1 MMNIDANTK
10 AELTKLVKMIESNGN
25 KPMHIFTNKAFIAYT
40 ALTVMAGGMAGLIM
54 GRKLGQEEGLKAG
67 YEMGYKDCSSK
78 YDEEIT
84 KKFASGEWIVGRTVV
99 KDECNGCAE
108 DDVTEQ
114 KEVITE
120 DICDTPDYTEEETV
134 ITEEEAFAEQPE
146 YAQEALSKYVG
157 CNKYMHRIDEE
168 DRCIF
173 EDKNG
178 KYGYC
183 EEMLY
188 WYPQDPDE
196 AYNLIPAWDDTEKW
210 DDGDC
215 KLQLGEGFEDF
226 IRLWN
231 NEMLDELY
239 YVNYES
245 SIVYHITI
253 LSGLRCGYLD
263 ADENDYEM
271 TFPEIV

>member
-1 MMNIDANTK
+1 MNINKRFVAAIAGT
-10 AELTKLVKMIESNGN
+10 AMTGGLVG
-25 KPMHIFTNKAFIAYT
+25 FI
-40 ALTVMAGGMAGLIM
+40 I
-54 GRKLGQEEGLKAG
+54 GRKRGRKEG
-67 YEMGYKDCSSK
+67 YEEGYKDCSAT

-99 KDECNGCAE
+99 KDERNRCTENSVA
-108 DDVTEQ
+108 EQ
-114 KEVITE
+114 KEINEESINNTA
-120 DICDTPDYTEEETV
+120 DYTEEEG
-134 ITEEEAFAEQPE
+134 ISEEEAFAEQPE

-210 DDGDC
+210 DDNDC

-271 TFPEIV
+271 MFPEIV